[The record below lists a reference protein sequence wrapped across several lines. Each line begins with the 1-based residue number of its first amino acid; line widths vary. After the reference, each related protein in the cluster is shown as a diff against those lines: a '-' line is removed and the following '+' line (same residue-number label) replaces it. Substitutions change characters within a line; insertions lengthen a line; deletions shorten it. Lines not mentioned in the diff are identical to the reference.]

1 MRLPYACLL
10 GVFLAACSSPRYTYY
25 FPQPGSLPIEP
36 TSDEQVVRTTPP
48 EEHALHAS
56 TEKIVTP
63 SQRITKYS
71 RASQKPSGVSAPAT
85 MAVTRA
91 QPVVQAAPPDTA
103 SLSDSTFRLS
113 LIFFVGGLIVW
124 IIGGPVF
131 TVIGTLA
138 MLTGVVFGIKWFY
151 KK

>member
-1 MRLPYACLL
+1 
-10 GVFLAACSSPRYTYY
+10 
-25 FPQPGSLPIEP
+25 
-36 TSDEQVVRTTPP
+36 
-48 EEHALHAS
+48 
-56 TEKIVTP
+56 
-63 SQRITKYS
+63 
-71 RASQKPSGVSAPAT
+71 
-85 MAVTRA
+85 MAVTRTR
-91 QPVVQAAPPDTA
+91 PVQAAPPDTA

-124 IIGGPVF
+124 LIGGPVF